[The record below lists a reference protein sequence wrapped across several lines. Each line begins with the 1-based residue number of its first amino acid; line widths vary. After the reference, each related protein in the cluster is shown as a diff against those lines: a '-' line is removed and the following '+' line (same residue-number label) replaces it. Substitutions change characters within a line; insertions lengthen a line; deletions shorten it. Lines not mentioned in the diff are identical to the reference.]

1 MRAGYVGYRLGRS
14 VPPASLSSGVGWSRP
29 RQKAMTTEDQSPGPS
44 TTQAAQRRRRRYMI
58 AAIVAF
64 ASLTLSVGIDYS
76 FHTRLTPFVGKV
88 WGIAAVGLF
97 IKWSVRKRM
106 Q

>member
-1 MRAGYVGYRLGRS
+1 
-14 VPPASLSSGVGWSRP
+14 
-29 RQKAMTTEDQSPGPS
+29 
-44 TTQAAQRRRRRYMI
+44 MI

-97 IKWSVRKRM
+97 IKWSGRKRR